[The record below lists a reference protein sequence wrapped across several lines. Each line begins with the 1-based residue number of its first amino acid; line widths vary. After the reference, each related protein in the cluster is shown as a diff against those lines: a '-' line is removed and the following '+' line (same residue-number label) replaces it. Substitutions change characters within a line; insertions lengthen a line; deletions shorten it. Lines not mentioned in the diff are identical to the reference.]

1 MACTLCNN
9 KPSSPCSPSS
19 PQVPLLFVF
28 TCPPP
33 SLPPPLL
40 CSCADQMSDALMG
53 PVLSNGAGLEFD
65 TLTPPISAVCHQEPH
80 RMLSGRC
87 LYCLLEFLWWVSG
100 CRRTRYGPSNKFE
113 VCPVGLN
120 VMRVAF
126 YCVDVF
132 LINQITLLLDFPLLP
147 WGSSLMQSGFV
158 SRAMFL
164 RNVWMK
170 RFGPPLPRN
179 ETVSRAISWEW
190 NVKRCNGF
198 LREPSLG
205 VFTVAFSVWLHYHNP
220 ASRPSQV
227 FINHC

>member
-1 MACTLCNN
+1 MGQDWSLTHWPH
-9 KPSSPCSPSS
+9 PSALFATRNPTGCSLGDVSTAYWNFFDEFR
-19 PQVPLLFVF
+19 V
-28 TCPPP
+28 
-33 SLPPPLL
+33 
-40 CSCADQMSDALMG
+40 AD
-53 PVLSNGAGLEFD
+53 EHD
-65 TLTPPISAVCHQEPH
+65 T
-80 RMLSGRC
+80 G
-87 LYCLLEFLWWVSG
+87 
-100 CRRTRYGPSNKFE
+100 KFE

-120 VMRVAF
+120 IMRVAF

-158 SRAMFL
+158 SRAMLL

-170 RFGPPLPRN
+170 RSGPPLPRN